1 MLTSIDKNHTP
12 MIKQYLEI
20 KQNYQDMFLFYRMG
34 DFYELFFDDAIKAS
48 KLLSI
53 ALTSRN
59 NDIPMAGVP
68 FHSSASY
75 IGKLINSGNKVAICE
90 QISEPQKKG
99 LVERKVLQV
108 ITPGTLTDINLLDGK
123 TNNFILSIFK
133 KSNKVGLAWLSLS
146 SGDFYVKETSIEKI
160 EDEIFR
166 ISPSEIISEKNLN
179 VYLNNLDIGIKL
191 YESFEFNYKD
201 SLIQLE
207 SFFDINYLNSLGLN
221 NKIYVN
227 CCGPLLRYI
236 TSTQND
242 KIHHLKKPKLFNDS
256 NHIFIDKTSITG
268 LEIFKTNENK
278 NNPTLFSLLDQCNT
292 SMGSRLL
299 KKDLRSPYTNKK
311 FLELR
316 LNIVECL
323 ISDSLENDTNQISEQ
338 LQKIS
343 DIERLSSRLALRS
356 IRPKEII
363 NLKDSIISV
372 INLGKI
378 WNIIDCTEIKSLNL
392 VVSDDT
398 RMTKYIEAAIMN
410 EPATSINNGHVIQS
424 GFNKELDDLRN
435 IKNNIDELISNL
447 LNREKKR
454 LGYSNVKIEYNK
466 IHGFYLEVP
475 RSLKLDLPEDYS
487 ARQTLKNS
495 QRYIFPELKE
505 IEDKVNLASDKALK
519 KEKIIFEGV
528 LDHLNNFV
536 KDIQYLSDQISQIDL
551 LVNFANI
558 AKINNYTKPIFNNE
572 PIIDLESSRHPV
584 IEKKVENFVNNDLLI
599 HQDANMIIITGPNMG
614 GKSTYMRQIAINT
627 IMASV
632 GSYVPAKKMLLGHID
647 QILTRIGAS
656 DNLSEG
662 LSTFMVEMNECA
674 KIINCATENS
684 LVIMDEVGRGTSS
697 SDGEALAYSIARYIS
712 KNIKC
717 LTLFATHYLRVAE
730 LSVKNNKIKN
740 KYTKAIEYDGGIT
753 FLYKMINGIAPKSY
767 GIQVAE
773 LSGLPSEIITNAKK
787 LVQNKLINSGES
799 LPDEKFNENELNYN
813 RLKNK
818 IEEIEIDKTTP
829 IEALLIIK
837 QLKKIIKD

>member
-1 MLTSIDKNHTP
+1 MLSPIDKNHTP

-34 DFYELFFDDAIKAS
+34 DFYELFFDDAVKAS

-133 KSNKVGLAWLSLS
+133 KSNKVGLAWISLS

-179 VYLNNLDIGIKL
+179 MYLNNLDIGIKL
-191 YESFEFNYKD
+191 YESFEFNYTD

-236 TSTQND
+236 ASTQND

-299 KKDLRSPYTNKK
+299 KEDLRSPYTNKK

-316 LNIVECL
+316 LNIVEHL

-338 LQKIS
+338 LKKIS

-363 NLKDSIISV
+363 DLKDSIVSV
-372 INLGKI
+372 INLSKI
-378 WNIIDCTEIKSLNL
+378 WNRIDCTEIKSLNL
-392 VVSDDT
+392 IISDDT
-398 RMTKYIEAAIMN
+398 RITKYIEAAIMN

-424 GFNKELDDLRN
+424 GFNMELDDLRN

-447 LNREKKR
+447 LNKEKKR

-466 IHGFYLEVP
+466 IHGFYVELP

-519 KEKIIFEGV
+519 KEKIIFEEV

-536 KDIQYLSDQISQIDL
+536 KEIQCLSDQISQIDL

-558 AKINNYTKPIFNNE
+558 AKKNNYTKPIFNNE
-572 PIIDLESSRHPV
+572 PIIDLDSSRHPV

-614 GKSTYMRQIAINT
+614 GKSTYMRQVAINT
-627 IMASV
+627 IMASI

-697 SDGEALAYSIARYIS
+697 SDGEALAYSIAKYIS
-712 KNIKC
+712 KNIRC

-773 LSGLPSEIITNAKK
+773 LSGLPSEIISNAKE
-787 LVQNKLINSGES
+787 LVETRVINS
-799 LPDEKFNENELNYN
+799 LDNVPDKKINKNEDNYN

-818 IEEIEIDKTTP
+818 IEKIEIEKTTP
-829 IEALLIIK
+829 IDALLIVE

>member
-1 MLTSIDKNHTP
+1 MLSPIDKNHTP

-34 DFYELFFDDAIKAS
+34 DFYELFFDDAVKAS
-48 KLLSI
+48 KILSI

-133 KSNKVGLAWLSLS
+133 KSNKVGLAWISLS

-179 VYLNNLDIGIKL
+179 MYLNNLDIGIKL
-191 YESFEFNYKD
+191 YESFEFNYTD

-236 TSTQND
+236 ASTQND

-268 LEIFKTNENK
+268 LEIFKTNDNK
-278 NNPTLFSLLDQCNT
+278 NNPTLFSLLDHCNT

-299 KKDLRSPYTNKK
+299 KEDLRSPYTNKK

-316 LNIVECL
+316 LNIVEHL

-338 LQKIS
+338 LKKIS

-363 NLKDSIISV
+363 NLKDSILSV
-372 INLGKI
+372 INLSKI
-378 WNIIDCTEIKSLNL
+378 WNRIDCTEIKSLNL
-392 VVSDDT
+392 IISDDT
-398 RMTKYIEAAIMN
+398 RITKYIESAIMN

-435 IKNNIDELISNL
+435 IKN
-447 LNREKKR
+447 
-454 LGYSNVKIEYNK
+454 
-466 IHGFYLEVP
+466 
-475 RSLKLDLPEDYS
+475 
-487 ARQTLKNS
+487 
-495 QRYIFPELKE
+495 
-505 IEDKVNLASDKALK
+505 
-519 KEKIIFEGV
+519 
-528 LDHLNNFV
+528 
-536 KDIQYLSDQISQIDL
+536 
-551 LVNFANI
+551 
-558 AKINNYTKPIFNNE
+558 
-572 PIIDLESSRHPV
+572 
-584 IEKKVENFVNNDLLI
+584 
-599 HQDANMIIITGPNMG
+599 
-614 GKSTYMRQIAINT
+614 
-627 IMASV
+627 
-632 GSYVPAKKMLLGHID
+632 
-647 QILTRIGAS
+647 
-656 DNLSEG
+656 
-662 LSTFMVEMNECA
+662 
-674 KIINCATENS
+674 
-684 LVIMDEVGRGTSS
+684 
-697 SDGEALAYSIARYIS
+697 
-712 KNIKC
+712 
-717 LTLFATHYLRVAE
+717 
-730 LSVKNNKIKN
+730 
-740 KYTKAIEYDGGIT
+740 
-753 FLYKMINGIAPKSY
+753 
-767 GIQVAE
+767 
-773 LSGLPSEIITNAKK
+773 
-787 LVQNKLINSGES
+787 KLI
-799 LPDEKFNENELNYN
+799 
-813 RLKNK
+813 
-818 IEEIEIDKTTP
+818 
-829 IEALLIIK
+829 
-837 QLKKIIKD
+837 

>member
-1 MLTSIDKNHTP
+1 MLSPIDKNHTP

-48 KLLSI
+48 KILNI

-108 ITPGTLTDINLLDGK
+108 ITPGTLTDIDLLDGK

-133 KSNKVGLAWLSLS
+133 KSNKIGLAWISLS
-146 SGDFYVKETSIEKI
+146 SGDFYVKETSLEKI

-166 ISPSEIISEKNLN
+166 IGPSEIISEKNLN
-179 VYLNNLDIGIKL
+179 LYLNNLDIGIKL
-191 YESFEFNYKD
+191 FDSFEFNYTD
-201 SLIQLE
+201 SRMQLE
-207 SFFDINYLNSLGLN
+207 SFFDITYLNSLGLN

-236 TSTQND
+236 MSTQND
-242 KIHHLKKPKLFNDS
+242 KIHHLKKPRLFSDS

-268 LEIFKTNENK
+268 LEIFKTNANK

-299 KKDLRSPYTNKK
+299 KENLRSPYTNKK
-311 FLELR
+311 FLESR
-316 LNIVECL
+316 LNIVEHL
-323 ISDSLENDTNQISEQ
+323 VSDSSESDINKISEQ
-338 LQKIS
+338 LKKIS

-363 NLKDSIISV
+363 SLKDSLISV
-372 INLGKI
+372 INLSKV
-378 WNIIDCTEIKSLNL
+378 WNRLHCAEVKSLNL
-392 VVSDDT
+392 IISDDNK
-398 RMTKYIEAAIMN
+398 MTKYIEAAILN
-410 EPATSINNGHVIQS
+410 EPATNINNGNVIKS
-424 GFNKELDDLRN
+424 RFNKQLDDLRN
-435 IKNNIDELISNL
+435 IKDNIDKLISDL
-447 LNREKKR
+447 LNKEKKR
-454 LGYSNVKIEYNK
+454 LGHSNVKIEYNK
-466 IHGFYLEVP
+466 IHGFYLELP
-475 RSLKLDLPEDYS
+475 RSLKLNLPEDYS

-505 IEDKVNLASDKALK
+505 IEDRVNLATGKALK
-519 KEKIIFEGV
+519 KEKIIFEEV
-528 LDHLNNFV
+528 LEHLNSFV
-536 KDIQYLSDQISQIDL
+536 QDIQYLSSQISQIDL

-558 AKINNYTKPIFNNE
+558 AKKNNYTKPIFTDE
-572 PIIDLESSRHPV
+572 PIIDLDSSRHPV

-599 HQDANMIIITGPNMG
+599 DQDANMIIITGPNMG

-627 IMASV
+627 IMASI
-632 GSYVPAKKMLLGHID
+632 GSFIPAKRMLLGHID

-674 KIINCATENS
+674 KIINCATKNS

-697 SDGEALAYSIARYIS
+697 SDGEALAYSIAKYIS
-712 KNIKC
+712 KNINC

-730 LSVKNNKIKN
+730 LSAQNNKIKN
-740 KYTKAIEYDGGIT
+740 KYTKAIEYHGGIT
-753 FLYKMINGIAPKSY
+753 FLYQMINGIAPKSY

-773 LSGLPSEIITNAKK
+773 LSGLPTEIISNAKE
-787 LVQNKLINSGES
+787 LVQNKVIDDGENI
-799 LPDEKFNENELNYN
+799 PEKKFNKNEVNYN
-813 RLKNK
+813 QLKNK

-829 IEALLIIK
+829 IEALLIIE
-837 QLKKIIKD
+837 QLKKITKD